1 MSEIKHPSI
10 KTNVLLSAL
19 YQILTLLTPLITAPY
34 IARVLGPEGVGISS
48 FTTSIETYFAMFAA
62 LGTASY
68 GTREI
73 ARVRNDENKRSQ
85 LFWEIEGLLI
95 VTTVICLIAWLI
107 FVSLSTTYKIYYLI
121 LTITLASTLFDVS
134 WFFSGL
140 EQFQYIVLRNTI
152 FRILG
157 IIALFVFVRDAGDT
171 DIYIAISGLSAL
183 LGGVSMWGYLPR
195 FVHRVPISTLRI
207 LPHFRETLIYFIPT
221 VATSVY
227 TVLDKTLIGL
237 ITQSAEQNGYY
248 DQATKIIRMGETVS
262 FGALNSVLEA
272 RISYLFAQEKFKEIH
287 DFIAK
292 SIDLILFMS
301 FLLVFGIIGTANVF
315 VPWFFGPGYDEVI
328 PLMQVMSP
336 IILIIGIS
344 NCLGGQYYTPVGL
357 RALSAKFLII
367 GSVVNLIL
375 NLLLIPKLNSMGAV
389 IASLS
394 AELVITILYV
404 RFCGDYLTVKMLVT
418 KGWRKLFAGV
428 IFFVCIIQLP
438 ELIKIHW
445 LCLVVQIIVAVLMYV
460 SLLFMLKDQTVGYMI
475 DLVRSRLSRFEK

>member
-1 MSEIKHPSI
+1 MSKMKHPTI
-10 KTNVLLSAL
+10 KMNVLLSAL
-19 YQILTLLTPLITAPY
+19 YQVLSLLTPLITAPY

-73 ARVRNDENKRSQ
+73 ARVRNDEDKRSQ

-95 VTTVICLIAWLI
+95 VTTAICLIGWLI
-107 FVSLSTTYKIYYLI
+107 FVCLSTTYKIYYLI
-121 LTITLASTLFDVS
+121 LTITLASTLFDIS

-157 IIALFVFVRDAGDT
+157 ILALFIFVRDAGDT
-171 DIYIAISGLSAL
+171 DIYIAISGLSSL
-183 LGGVSMWGYLPR
+183 LGGISMWAYLPR
-195 FVHRVPISTLRI
+195 FVHRVPWRSLRI

-221 VATSVY
+221 IATSVY

-262 FGALNSVLEA
+262 FGALNAVLGA
-272 RISYLFAQEKFKEIH
+272 RISYLFAENRFEEIH
-287 DFIAK
+287 QRIAK

-301 FLLVFGIIGTANVF
+301 FLMVFGIIGTASVF
-315 VPWFFGPGYDEVI
+315 VPWFFGPGYNEVI

-336 IILIIGIS
+336 IILIIGVS
-344 NCLGGQYYTPVGL
+344 NCLGWQYYTPAGL
-357 RALSAKFLII
+357 RALSAKFLIV
-367 GSVVNLIL
+367 GSVVNLFL
-375 NLLLIPKLNSMGAV
+375 NLLLIPKFSSMGAV
-389 IASLS
+389 VASLA

-404 RFCGDYLTVKMLVT
+404 QFCGDYLTVKMLVT
-418 KGWRKLFAGV
+418 KGWRKLLAGA
-428 IFFVCIIQLP
+428 IFFLCIIQLP
-438 ELIKIHW
+438 SVIKTNW
-445 LCLVVQIIVAVLMYV
+445 LCLMGQVIVAVLLYV
-460 SLLFMLKDQTVGYMI
+460 VLLFMMKDQTVGYMI
-475 DLVRSRLSRFEK
+475 DLVRARLSRFGK